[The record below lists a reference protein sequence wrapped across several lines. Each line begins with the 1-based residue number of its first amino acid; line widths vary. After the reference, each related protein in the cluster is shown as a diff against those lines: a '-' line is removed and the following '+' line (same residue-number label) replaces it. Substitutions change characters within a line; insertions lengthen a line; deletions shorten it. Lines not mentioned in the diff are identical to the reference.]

1 MKLIKNKNGLKL
13 LRKRFKEK
21 KIGLCHGVFDILH
34 FGHIEHFKEAKK
46 NCDILVI
53 SLTSDEYVKKGPSQP
68 YNSETKR
75 AAILQSLETCNYT
88 FINKSLT
95 ASEVIKSLKPNFY
108 FKGQDYLEKDFTN
121 NLKKEIGEAKKQRKI
136 YNYKNKINSS
146 THILNRNLINWSTEQ
161 IKHLI

>member
-75 AAILQSLETCNYT
+75 AAILQSLETCNLY
-88 FINKSLT
+88 FYHESDC
-95 ASEVIKSLKPNFY
+95 EVIKV
-108 FKGQDYLEKDFTN
+108 
-121 NLKKEIGEAKKQRKI
+121 
-136 YNYKNKINSS
+136 
-146 THILNRNLINWSTEQ
+146 
-161 IKHLI
+161 